1 MRVSSGYDR
10 WRPLCG
16 RCSIA
21 VVNRMIAVRYWE
33 CIDGGYM
40 MYVVDREYIE
50 VVARSV
56 LYACHSTFISYNQ
69 RSVCARK
76 CVLPSSSRS

>member
-1 MRVSSGYDR
+1 MSD
-10 WRPLCG
+10 
-16 RCSIA
+16 
-21 VVNRMIAVRYWE
+21 
-33 CIDGGYM
+33 GYM

-69 RSVCARK
+69 RSTLFAFYEYIRLYDTEK
-76 CVLPSSSRS
+76 GLLQ